1 MDIHLA
7 FRNLDMSP
15 ALASSLIDRDMFPE
29 RSFAI
34 CVMSGVGTTRW
45 FLLPISTYLLDWTV
59 EDGYRSKDSE
69 VVVGQVA

>member
-1 MDIHLA
+1 M
-7 FRNLDMSP
+7 
-15 ALASSLIDRDMFPE
+15 DRDMFPE

-45 FLLPISTYLLDWTV
+45 FLLPLSTYLLDWTV